1 MRDATPDP
9 HTRPGSN
16 PTLATPPALSP
27 LNLSLTLPHPSQ
39 SPGDLVLVAGAT
51 GGVGQLVVAKL
62 LERGYRVRAMT
73 RSAARARAVFL
84 GAAAADGGAPLPPGL
99 ELVEGDTR
107 DAASL
112 PPALAG
118 GVAAVACCTGTTAF
132 PSLRWR
138 GGNGPR
144 ETDEAGVKN
153 FVSAARAATPR
164 LSRFILTSSAG
175 VDRAG
180 KPPYS
185 ILNLFGVLTAKKAG
199 EAALLA
205 SGLPATILRPG
216 RLTDGPY
223 TSYDLNTL
231 FQATA
236 GPARAGVRAAPS
248 DSLDGETSRVAV
260 AEAVVQCLALACTEG
275 GAISLESCAPPAG
288 GGPGVDAGRWSAILC
303 AK

>member
-1 MRDATPDP
+1 MSR
-9 HTRPGSN
+9 S
-16 PTLATPPALSP
+16 S
-27 LNLSLTLPHPSQ
+27 
-39 SPGDLVLVAGAT
+39 
-51 GGVGQLVVAKL
+51 AK
-62 LERGYRVRAMT
+62 
-73 RSAARARAVFL
+73 ARAVFL
-84 GAAAADGGAPLPPGL
+84 GAEKAAAGAPLPEGL

-107 DAASL
+107 TPSTL
-112 PPALAG
+112 PPALA

-138 GGNGPR
+138 GGNGPK
-144 ETDEAGVKN
+144 ETDDAGVKHLVAAAAAAKTASPALAR
-153 FVSAARAATPR
+153 FV
-164 LSRFILTSSAG
+164 LTSSAG

-180 KPPYS
+180 TPPYS

-199 EAALLA
+199 EDFLRA

-236 GPARAGVRAAPS
+236 GPQRAGVKAAPS

-260 AEAVVQCLALACTEG
+260 AEAVVQCLGLACTEG
-275 GAISLESCAPPAG
+275 QAISLESCAPGAG
-288 GGPGVDAGRWSAILC
+288 GGPGVDSGAWERVLCGGR
-303 AK
+303 